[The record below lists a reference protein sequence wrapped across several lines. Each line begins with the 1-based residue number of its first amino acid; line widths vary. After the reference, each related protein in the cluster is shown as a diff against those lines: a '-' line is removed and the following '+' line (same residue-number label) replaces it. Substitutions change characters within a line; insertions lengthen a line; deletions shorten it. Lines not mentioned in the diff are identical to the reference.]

1 MLIGKILAAAR
12 STWALNLLTTDAATE
27 NGLVSAKQAETNLT
41 GGTAWAPPT
50 AVDSTDRSE
59 WLRETPITI
68 ASVGV
73 PFIIPPGDGAAVGLQ
88 FTGTAGAFT
97 LSAAIL
103 TNAWNALK
111 GCWMYLPANFGGS
124 TCPAG
129 WYWAVF
135 SSDTAGIVYTDT
147 YVSGKPVRPN
157 SPVAFSINLTG
168 WLTSTTS
175 EITGPTGFTLSRRLD
190 GPSGSLKSAFA
201 RTGNRANNRFTKRF
215 LDQHCPGYQ
224 SSNHQT
230 SPGKP
235 KLYQRAIRVQMR
247 CKTIAN
253 NPPGVG
259 AGVQWSGRLDLGR
272 YNTSIRSKRFRSACS
287 YQRQQR
293 LRYFAARRRISHL
306 RSITMA
312 KLTFPGQREKP
323 TPNPPAPPQFCRRSC
338 TRACHPPAEQIIRVY
353 TGVDAPPAVSQR
365 IITTEAFRDRF
376 TAAEMLAVVSSSDAQ
391 IKYALLKLSTKEQ
404 QIIDLDNPE
413 VATIMARLVTLGLIT
428 SARSTAI
435 LA

>member
-1 MLIGKILAAAR
+1 MTVKLLADWKDPRSGKEYL
-12 STWALNLLTTDAATE
+12 ALNLLTTDAATE

-50 AVDSTDRSE
+50 AVDSTDRSK

-103 TNAWNALK
+103 ANAWNALK

-147 YVSGKPVRPN
+147 YVSGKPVRPS

-175 EITGPTGFTLSRRLD
+175 EITGPTGLTYRGGSM
-190 GPSGSLKSAFA
+190 GPSGSLKAYL
-201 RTGNRANNRFTKRF
+201 RLLGNTTGTKTFRVYIGSTIV
-215 LDQHCPGYQ
+215 L
-224 SSNHQT
+224 QT
-230 SPGKP
+230 SPTTSPNIEQLMSCRNQGVET
-235 KLYQRAIRVQMR
+235 LQNNSRAASP
-247 CKTIAN
+247 T
-253 NPPGVG
+253 GVG
-259 AGVQWSGRLDLGR
+259 ASGATVSGLE
-272 YNTSIRSKRFRSACS
+272 YTSVDTSAD
-287 YQRQQR
+287 Q
-293 LRYFAARRRISHL
+293 
-306 RSITMA
+306 
-312 KLTFPGQREKP
+312 
-323 TPNPPAPPQFCRRSC
+323 
-338 TRACHPPAEQIIRVY
+338 
-353 TGVDAPPAVSQR
+353 AVSLSLQLSA
-365 IITTEAFRDRF
+365 TGAC
-376 TAAEMLAVVSSSDAQ
+376 AVLLHADVS
-391 IKYALLKLSTKEQ
+391 
-404 QIIDLDNPE
+404 
-413 VATIMARLVTLGLIT
+413 VTYG
-428 SARSTAI
+428 A
-435 LA
+435 